1 MAKKAKR
8 QPYKKPQ
15 QATPQKPVSTD
26 SVVTSEAVSPTAE
39 THLPVV
45 TIDDVKNSATES
57 EFAAK
62 KETLINQ
69 LDEEISMYQGMVDDE
84 KAKAEQAAADAE
96 SARTALADVNAQ
108 LEPARAEL
116 DALLRQ
122 QREAEAARDK
132 AASEVESVKTKV
144 EQEAERITAE
154 AQKKAE
160 RQVAEATADAAKTR
174 DQAKAKAR
182 EALRELSDSLAKQG
196 EDLETREEQLQAD
209 RAKLKKEQKLLKLD
223 REGFQGEQEAL
234 QRQRELYTT
243 ANPAYCEQLK
253 RELDGKV
260 AAYDQLLADY
270 NSLRS
275 QFVTLQ
281 VQVDEIRT
289 EVQEPD
295 GSRRIYSMKE
305 LLERIRQLTSQLEVQ
320 RDLLDDY
327 PDIESVRQLQSQAA
341 LCNKLEGQLRDAEHD
356 RDTFRDQAMAERR
369 LNSEL
374 AAARRELDATHAL
387 KEHLLNELEK
397 NKKALENRNGN
408 ICPALTKVDDETEDG
423 SDCQKHWTEH
433 RRRPS
438 IKSLKDLVELVYSY
452 AGNGNAGER
461 LYYTRNDIRAFLAG
475 MAVSRLIMLE
485 GMSGTGKSSLPR
497 IFSKAISGDH
507 HLIPVESSW
516 RDRNELLGYYNDFNK
531 LFNAKTFTIELYRSG
546 KAPDIPT
553 FIVLDEMNLARIEYY
568 FSDFLAILQ
577 EPDQKK
583 WLIDLV
589 STDMRTLPTEL
600 SSDVEKKLRAV
611 STTAFEIWRKKQQE
625 RQGDLKVSLSE
636 QEEKA
641 LFEQLAR
648 LGALIG
654 AKDLVDG
661 RQIRVAPNI
670 WFVGT
675 ANQDES
681 TFEVSDKV
689 YDRAQVISLNK
700 KGKAEGPYDPKAQPG
715 FISVEL
721 LLQLFEGAGEGQR
734 KQVEERLEAI
744 DTVLM
749 QYFDLSFGNRIVTQ
763 TIKFAAVYVAAG
775 GSLNDALDAQIST
788 KIVRKVLTSD
798 NSEGFMALEDA
809 CKGYEK
815 TLQLIQKRLNEL
827 N

>member
-1 MAKKAKR
+1 M
-8 QPYKKPQ
+8 
-15 QATPQKPVSTD
+15 TPQKPVNTD
-26 SVVTSEAVSPTAE
+26 STVTSEAIASTVE
-39 THLPVV
+39 THPQVV
-45 TIDDVKNSATES
+45 TIADVRTSSTES

-69 LDEEISMYQGMVDDE
+69 LDEEITMYQGMVDDE

-96 SARTALADVNAQ
+96 LARTALADVNAQ

-116 DALLRQ
+116 DSLLQQ
-122 QREAEAARDK
+122 QREAEVARDK
-132 AASEVESVKTKV
+132 AASEVESVKTKA

-160 RQVAEATADAAKTR
+160 KKVAEAAAEAAKTR

-182 EALRELSDSLAKQG
+182 EALRELSDSLDKQG
-196 EDLETREEQLQAD
+196 KDLEEREGQLQAD

-223 REGFQGEQEAL
+223 REDLQGEQEAL
-234 QRQRELYTT
+234 QRQRELYST

-270 NSLRS
+270 NSLRG

-305 LLERIRQLTSQLEVQ
+305 LLERIRQLTSQLEAQ
-320 RDLLDDY
+320 QSFLDDY
-327 PDIESVRQLQSQAA
+327 PDVESVRQLQSQAA
-341 LCNKLEGQLRDAEHD
+341 LCNKLENQLRDAEHD
-356 RDTFRDQAMAERR
+356 RDIFRDQAMAERR
-369 LNSEL
+369 LNGEL

-387 KEHLLNELEK
+387 NEHLLNELEK
-397 NKKALENRNGN
+397 NKKALENRTGN

-423 SDCQKHWTEH
+423 SDCQKHWNEH

-438 IKSLKDLVELVYSY
+438 IKALKDLVELVYSY
-452 AGNGNAGER
+452 AGSGNAGER

-531 LFNAKTFTIELYRSG
+531 LFNAKAFTIELYRSG

-611 STTAFEIWRKKQQE
+611 SATAFEIWQKKQKE

-700 KGKAEGPYDPKAQPG
+700 KGKPEGPYDPKAQPG

-734 KQVEERLEAI
+734 KQVEERLEVI

-749 QYFDLSFGNRIVTQ
+749 QYFNLSFGNRIVTQ

>member
-132 AASEVESVKTKV
+132 AASEVESVKTKA

-270 NSLRS
+270 NSLCN

-374 AAARRELDATHAL
+374 AAVRRELDATHAL
-387 KEHLLNELEK
+387 NEHLLNELEK

-461 LYYTRNDIRAFLAG
+461 LYYTMNEQIPKSIQTFL
-475 MAVSRLIMLE
+475 
-485 GMSGTGKSSLPR
+485 
-497 IFSKAISGDH
+497 
-507 HLIPVESSW
+507 
-516 RDRNELLGYYNDFNK
+516 
-531 LFNAKTFTIELYRSG
+531 
-546 KAPDIPT
+546 
-553 FIVLDEMNLARIEYY
+553 
-568 FSDFLAILQ
+568 
-577 EPDQKK
+577 
-583 WLIDLV
+583 
-589 STDMRTLPTEL
+589 
-600 SSDVEKKLRAV
+600 
-611 STTAFEIWRKKQQE
+611 
-625 RQGDLKVSLSE
+625 
-636 QEEKA
+636 
-641 LFEQLAR
+641 
-648 LGALIG
+648 
-654 AKDLVDG
+654 
-661 RQIRVAPNI
+661 
-670 WFVGT
+670 
-675 ANQDES
+675 
-681 TFEVSDKV
+681 
-689 YDRAQVISLNK
+689 
-700 KGKAEGPYDPKAQPG
+700 
-715 FISVEL
+715 
-721 LLQLFEGAGEGQR
+721 
-734 KQVEERLEAI
+734 
-744 DTVLM
+744 
-749 QYFDLSFGNRIVTQ
+749 
-763 TIKFAAVYVAAG
+763 
-775 GSLNDALDAQIST
+775 
-788 KIVRKVLTSD
+788 
-798 NSEGFMALEDA
+798 
-809 CKGYEK
+809 
-815 TLQLIQKRLNEL
+815 
-827 N
+827 

>member
-132 AASEVESVKTKV
+132 AASEVESVKTKA

-270 NSLRS
+270 NSLCN

-374 AAARRELDATHAL
+374 AAVRRELDATHAL
-387 KEHLLNELEK
+387 NEHLLNELEK

-438 IKSLKDLVELVYSY
+438 MKSLKDLVELVYSY

-661 RQIRVAPNI
+661 RQIRVTPNI

-763 TIKFAAVYVAAG
+763 TIKFAGVYVAAG

>member
-132 AASEVESVKTKV
+132 AASEVESVKTKA

-253 RELDGKV
+253 RELDGKA

-270 NSLRS
+270 NSLCN

-374 AAARRELDATHAL
+374 AAVRRELDATHAL
-387 KEHLLNELEK
+387 NEHLLNELEK

-661 RQIRVAPNI
+661 RQIRVTPNI

-749 QYFDLSFGNRIVTQ
+749 QYFDLSFGNRIVCYANHKVRRR
-763 TIKFAAVYVAAG
+763 ICRG
-775 GSLNDALDAQIST
+775 G
-788 KIVRKVLTSD
+788 
-798 NSEGFMALEDA
+798 
-809 CKGYEK
+809 
-815 TLQLIQKRLNEL
+815 RLP
-827 N
+827 

>member
-8 QPYKKPQ
+8 QPYKKTQ
-15 QATPQKPVSTD
+15 QVTPQKPVNTD
-26 SVVTSEAVSPTAE
+26 STVTSEAIAPTVE
-39 THLPVV
+39 THPQVV
-45 TIDDVKNSATES
+45 TIDDVRTSSTES

-69 LDEEISMYQGMVDDE
+69 LDEEITMYQGMVDDE

-96 SARTALADVNAQ
+96 LARTALADVNAQ

-116 DALLRQ
+116 DSLLQQ
-122 QREAEAARDK
+122 QRKAEVARDK
-132 AASEVESVKTKV
+132 AASEVESVKTKA

-160 RQVAEATADAAKTR
+160 KQVAEAAADAAKTR

-182 EALRELSDSLAKQG
+182 EALRELSDSLDKQG
-196 EDLETREEQLQAD
+196 KDLEEREGQLQAD

-223 REGFQGEQEAL
+223 REDLQGEQEAL
-234 QRQRELYTT
+234 QRQRELYST

-270 NSLRS
+270 NSLRG

-305 LLERIRQLTSQLEVQ
+305 LLERIRQLTSQLEAQ
-320 RDLLDDY
+320 QSFLDDY
-327 PDIESVRQLQSQAA
+327 PDVESVRQLQSQAA
-341 LCNKLEGQLRDAEHD
+341 LCNKLENQLRDAEHD
-356 RDTFRDQAMAERR
+356 RDIFRDQAMAERR
-369 LNSEL
+369 LNGEL

-387 KEHLLNELEK
+387 NEHLLNELEK
-397 NKKALENRNGN
+397 NKKALENRTGN

-423 SDCQKHWTEH
+423 SDCQKHWNEH

-438 IKSLKDLVELVYSY
+438 IKTLKDLVELVYSY
-452 AGNGNAGER
+452 AGSGNAGER

-531 LFNAKTFTIELYRSG
+531 LFNAKAFTIELYRSG

-611 STTAFEIWRKKQQE
+611 SATAFEIWQKKQKE

-700 KGKAEGPYDPKAQPG
+700 KGKPEGPYDPKSQPG

-734 KQVEERLEAI
+734 KQVEERLEGI
-744 DTVLM
+744 DSVLM
-749 QYFDLSFGNRIVTQ
+749 QYFNLSFGNRIVTQ

-827 N
+827 S

>member
-1 MAKKAKR
+1 M
-8 QPYKKPQ
+8 
-15 QATPQKPVSTD
+15 
-26 SVVTSEAVSPTAE
+26 
-39 THLPVV
+39 
-45 TIDDVKNSATES
+45 
-57 EFAAK
+57 
-62 KETLINQ
+62 
-69 LDEEISMYQGMVDDE
+69 
-84 KAKAEQAAADAE
+84 
-96 SARTALADVNAQ
+96 
-108 LEPARAEL
+108 
-116 DALLRQ
+116 
-122 QREAEAARDK
+122 
-132 AASEVESVKTKV
+132 
-144 EQEAERITAE
+144 
-154 AQKKAE
+154 
-160 RQVAEATADAAKTR
+160 
-174 DQAKAKAR
+174 
-182 EALRELSDSLAKQG
+182 
-196 EDLETREEQLQAD
+196 
-209 RAKLKKEQKLLKLD
+209 
-223 REGFQGEQEAL
+223 
-234 QRQRELYTT
+234 
-243 ANPAYCEQLK
+243 
-253 RELDGKV
+253 
-260 AAYDQLLADY
+260 
-270 NSLRS
+270 
-275 QFVTLQ
+275 
-281 VQVDEIRT
+281 
-289 EVQEPD
+289 
-295 GSRRIYSMKE
+295 
-305 LLERIRQLTSQLEVQ
+305 
-320 RDLLDDY
+320 DDY

-387 KEHLLNELEK
+387 NEHLLNELEK

>member
-8 QPYKKPQ
+8 QPYKNPQ

-132 AASEVESVKTKV
+132 AASEVESVKTKA

-270 NSLRS
+270 NSLCN

-374 AAARRELDATHAL
+374 AAVRRELDATHAL
-387 KEHLLNELEK
+387 NEHLLNELEK

-661 RQIRVAPNI
+661 RQIRVTPNI

-763 TIKFAAVYVAAG
+763 TIKFAGVYVAAG

>member
-132 AASEVESVKTKV
+132 AASEVESVKTKA

-270 NSLRS
+270 NSLCN

-305 LLERIRQLTSQLEVQ
+305 LLERIRQLTSQLEAQ
-320 RDLLDDY
+320 QALLDDY

-387 KEHLLNELEK
+387 NEHLLNELEK

-661 RQIRVAPNI
+661 RQIRVTPNI

-788 KIVRKVLTSD
+788 KIVRKVLISD

>member
-1 MAKKAKR
+1 M
-8 QPYKKPQ
+8 
-15 QATPQKPVSTD
+15 
-26 SVVTSEAVSPTAE
+26 SEAASV
-39 THLPVV
+39 
-45 TIDDVKNSATES
+45 
-57 EFAAK
+57 
-62 KETLINQ
+62 
-69 LDEEISMYQGMVDDE
+69 
-84 KAKAEQAAADAE
+84 
-96 SARTALADVNAQ
+96 RTNA
-108 LEPARAEL
+108 
-116 DALLRQ
+116 
-122 QREAEAARDK
+122 
-132 AASEVESVKTKV
+132 
-144 EQEAERITAE
+144 EQEAERMKAE
-154 AQKKAE
+154 AQRKAE
-160 RQVAEATADAAKTR
+160 QQVAEAANEAEKTR
-174 DQAKAKAR
+174 SQAKAKAR
-182 EALRELSDSLAKQG
+182 EALRELSDSLARQG
-196 EDLETREEQLQAD
+196 QELEEREEQLQTD

-223 REGFQGEQEAL
+223 RDDLQVEQEAL
-234 QRQRELYTT
+234 QRQRELYST

-253 RELDGKV
+253 RELEGKA

-270 NSLRS
+270 SSLRG
-275 QFVTLQ
+275 QYVTLQ

-289 EVQEPD
+289 EVQEP
-295 GSRRIYSMKE
+295 GGGRHTYSMKE
-305 LLERIRQLTSQLEVQ
+305 LMERIRQLTSQLEAQ
-320 RDLLDDY
+320 QALLDDY

-374 AAARRELDATHAL
+374 TAARRELDATHAL
-387 KEHLLNELEK
+387 NEHLLNELEK
-397 NKKALENRNGN
+397 NKKALENRTGN
-408 ICPALTKVDDETEDG
+408 ICPALTKVDDETENG
-423 SDCQKHWTEH
+423 SECQKHWAEQ
-433 RRRPS
+433 RRRPP
-438 IKSLKDLVELVYSY
+438 INTLKDLVELVYSY
-452 AGNGNAGER
+452 AGNGHAGER
-461 LYYTRNDIRAFLAG
+461 LYYTKNDIRAFLAG
-475 MAVSRLIMLE
+475 MAVSRLIILE

-497 IFSKAISGDH
+497 IFSKTISGDH

-546 KAPDIPT
+546 KAPDIPA

-611 STTAFEIWRKKQQE
+611 STTAFEIWQKKQRE

-636 QEEKA
+636 QEEKT
-641 LFEQLAR
+641 LFDQLAR

-654 AKDLVDG
+654 AKDLADG
-661 RQIRVAPNI
+661 RQIRVTPNI

-681 TFEVSDKV
+681 TFEISDKV

-700 KGKAEGPYDPKAQPG
+700 KGKPEGPYDAKAQPG
-715 FISVEL
+715 FISVESL
-721 LLQLFEGAGEGQR
+721 LRLFESAGEDQR
-734 KQVEERLEAI
+734 KQVEDRLEAI
-744 DTVLM
+744 DSVLM
-749 QYFDLSFGNRIVTQ
+749 RYFDLSFGNRIVTQ

-815 TLQLIQKRLNEL
+815 TLQLIRKRLNEL
-827 N
+827 G

>member
-132 AASEVESVKTKV
+132 AASEVESVKTKA

-270 NSLRS
+270 NSLCN

-374 AAARRELDATHAL
+374 AAVRRELDATHAL
-387 KEHLLNELEK
+387 NEHLLNELEK

-661 RQIRVAPNI
+661 RQIRVTPNI

-763 TIKFAAVYVAAG
+763 TIKFAGVYVAAG